1 MTRSDGAPSLTHPH
15 LRLIRSYFDAIERN
29 AAEPELESFFAERV
43 RQHEY
48 PNRLIEQGAERDR
61 AQLLAGSRKGRQVV
75 ENQRYEV
82 RSALVDGERVA
93 LELTWT
99 ATLKV
104 PLARTPAG
112 GTLTANC
119 GVFFRIADGR
129 IVEQHNYDCF
139 DTF

>member
-1 MTRSDGAPSLTHPH
+1 MMQSDGRLPPSHPH
-15 LRLIRSYFDAIERN
+15 LRLIRSYFDAIERD
-29 AAEPELESFFAERV
+29 APEVELQSFFAERV

-48 PNRLIEQGAERDR
+48 PNRIVERGAERDLG
-61 AQLLAGSRKGRQVV
+61 QLLAGSRQGRQVV

-82 RSALVDGERVA
+82 RSSLVDGQRVA

-99 ATLKV
+99 ARLKV
-104 PLARTPAG
+104 PLASTPAG

-129 IVEQHNYDCF
+129 IIEQHNYDCF
-139 DTF
+139 DVF

>member
-1 MTRSDGAPSLTHPH
+1 MTRSERTPSHPHPH
-15 LRLIRSYFDAIERN
+15 LRLIRSYLDAIESN
-29 AAEPELESFFAERV
+29 AAEVVLESFLAQSV

-48 PNRLIEQGAERDR
+48 PNRVVERGAERNL
-61 AQLLAGSRKGRQVV
+61 AQLLAGNRKGRQVV

-104 PLARTPAG
+104 PLANTPAG

-139 DTF
+139 DAF